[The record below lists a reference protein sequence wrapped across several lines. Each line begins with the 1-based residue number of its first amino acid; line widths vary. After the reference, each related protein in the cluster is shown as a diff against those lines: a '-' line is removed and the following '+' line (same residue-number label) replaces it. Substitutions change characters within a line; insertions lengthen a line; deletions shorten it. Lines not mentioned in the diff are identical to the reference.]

1 MISSGLCV
9 SAKCEFL
16 QGIHQPS
23 DDYRIALYT
32 KAADLSFLTTT
43 TYVTAGEVQAK
54 GYVPGGKSLE
64 GYICK
69 SEDFKALL
77 GWERDPVWKNASIRA
92 DGAMIYNASRDNRA
106 LVVVAFDTEIISTN
120 GNFRVSMPSV
130 DSTTAPI
137 RLG

>member
-1 MISSGLCV
+1 VISSGMCV

-16 QGIHQPS
+16 QGVHQPG

-43 TYVTAGEVQAK
+43 VYTSAGEVQSK
-54 GYVPGGKSLE
+54 GYVAGGKSLE
-64 GYICK
+64 GYECK
-69 SEDFKALL
+69 SDGIKALL
-77 GWERDPVWKNASIRA
+77 GWGRDPVWKNATIRA

-130 DSTTAPI
+130 DSTSAPI